1 MNLQLTKIIH
11 FQIRFLMSNVKV
23 TKVEKLSKKV
33 GGGTW
38 F

>member
-1 MNLQLTKIIH
+1 MKLTKMIH

-23 TKVEKLSKKV
+23 RKVEKLSKKV